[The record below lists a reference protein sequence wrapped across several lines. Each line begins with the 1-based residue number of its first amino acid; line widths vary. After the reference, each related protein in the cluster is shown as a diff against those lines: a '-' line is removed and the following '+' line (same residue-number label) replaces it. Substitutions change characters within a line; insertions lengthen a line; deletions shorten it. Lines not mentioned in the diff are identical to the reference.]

1 MKLEI
6 GSKYQTMCMKK
17 IPSVNLQIASV
28 SSFESLNKP
37 SFSKRLRIIQALAS
51 ASPNT
56 ELVSIAMVAFRNVL
70 LLVLYLASGTLE

>member
-1 MKLEI
+1 MTLEVE
-6 GSKYQTMCMKK
+6 SRYQTMCMKK
-17 IPSVNLQIASV
+17 IPSVNMQIASV

-56 ELVSIAMVAFRNVL
+56 ELVSIAMAFKTVL
-70 LLVLYLASGTLE
+70 LSVLYRAPLE